1 MSLPESM
8 PAHRKHQRVE
18 DKLAKCIQYIKDSN
32 GGGFKSFGDFMI
44 SLFTDLPT
52 DSSSGTD
59 SAYQTVT
66 QTVRAFLSWNPLT
79 RFLNKI
85 SSHAVMA
92 VNDGNMQG
100 IVPPYCVSPGLSVLG
115 GMIIPLQ
122 CVQPISC

>member
-1 MSLPESM
+1 M
-8 PAHRKHQRVE
+8 
-18 DKLAKCIQYIKDSN
+18 
-32 GGGFKSFGDFMI
+32 FGDFMI
-44 SLFTDLPT
+44 NLFTDLPT